1 MLHLVDIGR
10 FNKLTVTKLVDFGVY
25 LDGGEDGEILL
36 PRKFVPENT
45 QVGDAL
51 DVFICYDSEDRL
63 MATTETPQAQ
73 VGEFAH
79 LTVVAATKVGAF
91 LAWGLDKDLFLPFS
105 EQTHNIRPGD
115 QVIVYVY
122 LDNTDRI
129 ASSMRIERFLSK
141 DEGEFETGQSVDL
154 MIYNRT
160 DLGFKAI
167 INGSRQGMLYQNEV
181 FQPLK
186 IGQKLRGYIRN
197 VRAEDGKIDLGLQK
211 TGHQGAEDVGPEILE
226 LLAKNN
232 GFLALNEKTSPEKIY
247 DLFGVSKKKYKIALG
262 GLYKQRLVIVNED
275 GIRTGPGKKTPPTP
289 KK

>member
-1 MLHLVDIGR
+1 MLVDIGR

-36 PRKFVPENT
+36 PKKFVPENA
-45 QVGDAL
+45 QVGDIL
-51 DVFICYDSEDRL
+51 EVFVCFDSEDRL

-73 VGEFAH
+73 VGEFAY

-115 QVIVYVY
+115 QVVVYVY

-129 ASSMRIERFLSK
+129 ASSMRVERYLSK
-141 DEGEFETGQSVDL
+141 EPADFEAGQNVDL

-167 INGSRQGMLYQNEV
+167 INGTHQGMLYHNEV

-186 IGQKLRGYIRN
+186 IGQKIRGFIRHI
-197 VRAEDGKIDLGLQK
+197 RAEDGKIDLGLQK
-211 TGHQGAEDVGPEILE
+211 TGHQGAEDVGPKILE

-232 GFLALNEKTSPEKIY
+232 GFLALNEKTPPEKIY
-247 DLFGVSKKKYKIALG
+247 DLFGISKKKYKIALG
-262 GLYKQRLVIVNED
+262 GLYKQRLITIDED
-275 GIRTGPGKKTPPTP
+275 GLRTGPGKKSPPAP
-289 KK
+289 KKK